1 MKPWPLVRRMRRKAA
16 HTLGAREIA
25 HLEARAG
32 RVFIQRDDWGIAH
45 VHGET
50 DADAVFGMIYAQAED
65 DFRRVETNYLNALGR
80 AAEVDG
86 EPAIWSDLR
95 QRLFV
100 DPIDLKAKYA
110 TSPAPLKALMDAWAD
125 GLNYY
130 LATHPDVRPRAIRRF
145 APWMALSF
153 TEGANGGDIAKIS
166 LAELAAF
173 YEAPEADRLAAIE
186 ARAAR
191 CEEPTGS
198 NGIAIAPAATR
209 QGAALLL
216 INPHTAFYLRSELQ
230 MTSDEGL
237 NTYGAVTWGQ
247 FFVYQGFNAHAGWMH
262 TTSSA
267 DCVDE
272 FAETIVKRRG
282 RLVYRYGAEL
292 RLVRGSRITVRWRK
306 TDGGLTSKRFTIY
319 RTHHGPIVRSA
330 GDKWIAAAL
339 MHRPVEALQQSFRRT
354 KARDLASFTEA
365 SALAA
370 NSSNNTLFADDQG
383 NIAFFAPQFIPS
395 RDDRFDYTQ
404 PIDGADPATD
414 WQGPTPPDKLVS
426 VVNPP
431 NGWVYNAN
439 DGPWWAA
446 GPHSPRREDFPR
458 YADQI
463 GANPRTAHALEVLT
477 GGRDFTLQTLAEAA
491 YDSHL
496 PAFAWLLPD
505 LVAAYDS
512 LPSGAELKGRLAGP
526 IDVLRGW
533 DCRYAADSIATTLAV
548 SWGESMQAKVASD
561 VRDRSLAVLERI
573 ERATPGIKLT
583 ALTEV
588 VNDMA
593 RQFGDWALPW
603 GELSRFQRL
612 DDAVEP
618 RFDDAAPSWPIPW
631 TSTQWGSLAAVGA
644 TRYPGTKL
652 AYASTGNSFL
662 AVVEFGARVRA
673 LAISP
678 GGASADPTSIHF
690 VDQAPLFARGEL
702 RPVYFH
708 TDELEGHVERAYRP
722 GQAVFSELL
731 PGSPAQLEE

>member
-1 MKPWPLVRRMRRKAA
+1 MRRKPARTFGPNVAA
-16 HTLGAREIA
+16 RLQAQA
-25 HLEARAG
+25 V
-32 RVFIQRDDWGIAH
+32 RVLIQRDDWGIAH
-45 VHGET
+45 VHGKS

-86 EPAIWSDLR
+86 EAAIWSDLR

-186 ARAAR
+186 AAAAR

-209 QGAALLL
+209 QGNALLL

-237 NTYGAVTWGQ
+237 DAYGAVTWGQ
-247 FFVYQGFNAHAGWMH
+247 FFVYQGFNASAGWMH
-262 TTSSA
+262 TTASA

-282 RLVYRYGAEL
+282 RRFYRYGAEL
-292 RLVRGSRITVRWRK
+292 RLVRGSRITVRWRT

-330 GDKWIAAAL
+330 DGKWIAAAL
-339 MHRPVEALQQSFRRT
+339 MNRPVEALQQSFRRT
-354 KARDLASFTEA
+354 KASDLASFTEA

-383 NIAFFAPQFIPS
+383 DIAFFAPQFIPR

-404 PIDGADPATD
+404 PVDGADPATD
-414 WQGPTPPDKLVS
+414 WQGPTTPEELVS

-446 GPHSPRREDFPR
+446 GPHSPRREDFPQ
-458 YADQI
+458 YMDQI
-463 GANPRTAHALEVLT
+463 AANPRTAHALEVLT
-477 GGRDFTLQTLAEAA
+477 DRRDFTLQTLADGA
-491 YDSHL
+491 YDAHL
-496 PAFAWLLPD
+496 PAFTWLLPD

-526 IDVLRGW
+526 IDVLRTW
-533 DCRYAADSIATTLAV
+533 DRRFSIDSVATTLAV

-561 VRDRSLAVLERI
+561 VRDRSLAVLYRI
-573 ERATPGIKLT
+573 DRAAPNIKLT
-583 ALTEV
+583 ALMDAV
-588 VNDMA
+588 DDMA
-593 RQFGDWALPW
+593 RRFGDWAVPW
-603 GELSRFQRL
+603 GELNRFQRL

-618 RFDDAAPSWPIPW
+618 HFDDAAASWPIPW
-631 TSTQWGSLAAVGA
+631 TSTQWGSLAAIGA
-644 TRYPGTKL
+644 TRYPGTKR
-652 AYASTGNSFL
+652 AYASTGNSFV

-678 GGASADPTSIHF
+678 GGVSGDPSSPHF
-690 VDQAPLFARGEL
+690 VDQAPLFARGDL

-708 TDELEGHVERAYRP
+708 ADELEGHVERAYRP
-722 GQAVFSELL
+722 GQAVLSEVLL
-731 PGSPAQLEE
+731 VNPAGLEDSGPSRS